1 MKKIMTIV
9 ALSLIG
15 LLAVTTI
22 VLACIQYNYNRLQL
36 SQVEYITIYNNGDTK
51 TLFSDVEEEKEEV
64 NQLISLYKKAQKQ
77 NLLNAL
83 FQGNVNKEV
92 EVTRSTTTNLNTTVK
107 NAVAIQ
113 FYFEKEQKIMVGGK
127 AYTYNNNEVTY
138 RYATIVLSNNHNV
151 EEYTLYFSNNVSSTT
166 TVYSITGLAHFA
178 DLYQYVVEY
187 DNYSTSI

>member
-1 MKKIMTIV
+1 MTIV

-15 LLAVTTI
+15 LLAVATI
-22 VLACIQYNYNRLQL
+22 VLACIQYNYNTLQL
-36 SQVEYITIYNNGDTK
+36 SKVEYITIYNNGDAK
-51 TLFSDVEEEKEEV
+51 TLFGDVEEEKGDFDK
-64 NQLISLYKKAQKQ
+64 LISLYKKSQKQ

-83 FQGNVNKEV
+83 FQGNVNNEV
-92 EVTRSTTTNLNTTVK
+92 KVDRSPTTNLSTTVK

-113 FYFEKEQKIMVGGK
+113 FYFNEEQKIMVDGE

-138 RYATIVLSNNHNV
+138 RYATIVLSNNSNV
-151 EEYTLYFSNNVSSTT
+151 EEFTLYFSNNVTSST

-178 DLYQYVVEY
+178 DLYQYVVDY